1 MSLKPNTK
9 KNARFIAGGSAV
21 AIAAALLLVPATG
34 ADFSA
39 SGQGRVDVNTATL
52 SVALSDIDT
61 PVGIDLDFMNLKP
74 GETQSQTF
82 KVTNTGSIAADV
94 NMGSRSN
101 TTFSVPASELS
112 ELKLGIVNY
121 LEPISFPPPLNG
133 SVDLG
138 SLNPGQSR
146 NYTMQFSL
154 ASSAGNEWQ
163 GQTVGFDF
171 LIVLNQQ

>member
-94 NMGSRSN
+94 SIGARSN
-101 TTFSVPASELS
+101 TTSSVSGSDLN
-112 ELKLGIVNY
+112 ELKLGIANY
-121 LEPISFPPPLNG
+121 QAPISVASALID
-133 SVDLG
+133 SIDLG
-138 SLNPGQSR
+138 SLNPGTSR
-146 NYTMQFSL
+146 EYTMDLSL
-154 ASSAGNEWQ
+154 EPSAGNEWQ
-163 GQTVGFDF
+163 GQTVGGNFQ
-171 LIVLNQQ
+171 IVLNQQ